1 MDHATF
7 TFPKR
12 TQELEKDMNEVER
25 FLAGMDW
32 LHSELAK
39 TGRTGRRIENCE
51 QARDRA
57 EDPDIKTI
65 WAAKAQQLKHVCP
78 ECHGN
83 GYVAV
88 DVNDAGT
95 GPVYEDCHTCD
106 NQGELE
112 PPDGGRDGQI

>member
-1 MDHATF
+1 
-7 TFPKR
+7 
-12 TQELEKDMNEVER
+12 MNEAER
-25 FLAGMDW
+25 FLDGMRW
-32 LHSELAK
+32 LHGELCKPA
-39 TGRTGRRIENCE
+39 RTGRRIENCE
-51 QARDRA
+51 LARDRA

-65 WAAKAQQLKHVCP
+65 WAEKARHLKHVCP

-106 NQGELE
+106 SQGEIAPSE
-112 PPDGGRDGQI
+112 GGL